1 MLHHKLSLSAVGLAL
16 LSSASLAQS
25 IPVPLNYNFNGIVH
39 AGEQANPDDP
49 NGFRSISDR
58 GLDFTGGVPAD
69 PLLANYPIVSSPF
82 VVDCVH
88 LGNRDAVS
96 GGAFRFQQ
104 LANGDD
110 VGTQPTWLP
119 VIDQTTPQT
128 SVLPQSLPIAP
139 TTRAKF
145 LYQISNG
152 GGSFDIKF
160 SFVSGNSAT
169 FTASGGD
176 WFGGS
181 FAGTDRVDSGLPGAN
196 LSITERT
203 IDLSP
208 YLGEFV
214 DSITF
219 ENPNTAGG
227 VAILGCRFDYPP
239 QSRQIIQIPLNYNFN
254 GIVHA
259 GEAARPD
266 DPNGFRA
273 ISDRAINFQ
282 AGVPASPELDP
293 YLIVDQA
300 NTLDIVH
307 LGNRNTV
314 DNGNWTFDLTVDN
327 DNVGVQPAWLTNVD
341 QQSTPQVTTLN
352 PPIYLDAASA
362 ASFLFQVSNGGGA
375 FDITFTFGTAGP
387 LTVTAT
393 GPDWFGGSLPGC
405 DSADAGNIGAQLNA
419 AEATFSLGNYAGDTL
434 TSIAFSN
441 PANLNAGY
449 AIIAANVGGC
459 YQCGQPGGVVNI
471 GGGNGITMTSTS
483 NGNLGCPLDWQIIGG
498 QPSTPGWFLVGFPT
512 TTPIPFALVLPG
524 LGCTGEIR
532 LQDFVDVPLTLDA
545 TGSGMFEIGMPV
557 NSALCGGTVV
567 GQYGQI
573 VLGLPCPILATD
585 AIGIVIGD

>member
-1 MLHHKLSLSAVGLAL
+1 MLRTSLLVSCASLSLLAPSAF
-16 LSSASLAQS
+16 AQS
-25 IPVPLNYNFNGIVH
+25 IPVPLNNNFNGIVH
-39 AGEQANPDDP
+39 GGEQANPDDP

-58 GLDFTGGVPAD
+58 ALDFTGGVPND
-69 PLLANYPIVSSPF
+69 PLLAGYPIVSAPF

-88 LGNRDAVS
+88 LGNRDTVS
-96 GGAFRFQQ
+96 GGLFRFQQ
-104 LANGDD
+104 LVNGDD
-110 VGTQPTWLP
+110 VGTQPAWLP
-119 VIDQTTPQT
+119 VVDQTTPQT
-128 SVLPQSLPIAP
+128 TILPQSLPVAP
-139 TTRAKF
+139 TTRVKF

-152 GGSFDIKF
+152 GGAFDIRF

-169 FTASGGD
+169 ITASGGD
-176 WFGGS
+176 WFGGA

-208 YLGEFV
+208 YVGEFV

-227 VAILGCRFDYPP
+227 VAILGCKFDYPP

-254 GIVHA
+254 GIVHG

-273 ISDRAINFQ
+273 MSDRAINFQ
-282 AGVPASPELDP
+282 TGVPASPELDP
-293 YLIVDQA
+293 YLIVDQP

-314 DNGNWTFDLTVDN
+314 DNGNWAFDLTVDN
-327 DNVGVQPAWLTNVD
+327 DNVGVQPAWLTNGD
-341 QQSTPQVTTLN
+341 QQSTPQVTAIN

-387 LTVTAT
+387 LTVTAN

-405 DSADAGNIGAQLNA
+405 DSVDAGNVGAQLNA
-419 AEATFSLGNYAGDTL
+419 AEASFSLGNYAGDTL

-441 PANLNAGY
+441 PSNLNAGY
-449 AIIAANVGGC
+449 AILAANVGGC

-471 GGGNGITMTSTS
+471 GGGNGISMSSTS
-483 NGNLGCPLDWQIIGG
+483 NGNLGCPLDWQISGG

-512 TTPIPFALVLPG
+512 TTPIPLALVLPG
-524 LGCTGEIR
+524 FGCTGEIR

-545 TGSGMFEIGMPV
+545 TGSGIFEIAMPV